1 MDKLKQIKPTKPF
14 LVCIDSDG
22 CVFDS
27 MELKHK
33 ECFIPATVN
42 VWNLQAI
49 SRYVR
54 ETSEFV
60 NLYSFMRGT
69 NRFPALVKVFKLLK
83 DRPEV
88 IEREIYI
95 PDLAPLEEWIN
106 TTLELSVNSLSIY
119 IESNEE
125 KHPILV
131 QALEWSK
138 EVDHNIKHIVRNV
151 KPFPYV
157 RESLK
162 KISEVADIVI
172 VSATPYDAIV
182 REWNELELM
191 DYLIGIGGQEQGT
204 KGEIIQVLATKYDKE
219 NIIMLGDAMGDRRAS
234 DQNDVTFYPIIP
246 GVEVKSWKEFY
257 EIAFTEFTNK
267 NYDNNNNKYYEMFTN
282 KLLDKPNWELV
293 KNLI

>member
-83 DRPEV
+83 ERPEV

-95 PDLAPLEEWIN
+95 PDLSPLEEWIN

-119 IESNEE
+119 IESNGE

-191 DYLIGIGGQEQGT
+191 DCLIGIGGQEQGT

-293 KNLI
+293 KN

>member
-1 MDKLKQIKPTKPF
+1 MEKLKKIKPTKSF

-54 ETSEFV
+54 ETCEFV

-83 DRPEV
+83 ERPEV
-88 IEREIYI
+88 IERGIEI
-95 PDLAPLEEWIN
+95 PDLGVLEEWIN
-106 TTLELSVNSLSIY
+106 TTLELSVNSLNAY
-119 IESNEE
+119 IESNSDN
-125 KHPILV
+125 HPILL

-138 EVDHNIKHIVRNV
+138 EVDHNIKHIVRHV

-162 KISEVADIVI
+162 KVSEIADIVI

-182 REWNELELM
+182 REWNELGLM

-204 KGEIIQVLATKYDKE
+204 KSEIIQVLATKYQND

-234 DQNDVTFYPIIP
+234 VENDVMFYPIIP

-257 EIAFTEFTNK
+257 EKAFTEFTSR
-267 NYDNNNNKYYEMFTN
+267 NYDNNNNIYYEMFTK
-282 KLLDKPNWELV
+282 KLLDKPNWKLKED
-293 KNLI
+293 